1 MPGWLRVVY
10 QVNDEP
16 LTPPSGIVYVVQ
28 DIYSEQAALA
38 LLSKEEE
45 GKSYKNYEPK
55 NKNEI
60 KTKNTRKTY
69 D

>member
-1 MPGWLRVVY
+1 MG
-10 QVNDEP
+10 
-16 LTPPSGIVYVVQ
+16 
-28 DIYSEQAALA
+28 ALA

-69 D
+69 HKKCF